1 MKENEE
7 PQELEAKSFEF
18 NIQEFDLIRRAVN
31 TLTNLDSCGGNRQL
45 LAAFNIIGSSLEKQG
60 LDCGF
65 LQKSDE
71 AQEEEPKQES
81 SEPVEAEVVQ

>member
-1 MKENEE
+1 MDKNEE
-7 PQELEAKSFEF
+7 SQELEAKSFEF

-45 LAAFNIIGSSLEKQG
+45 LAAFNIIGSSIERQG

-65 LQKSDE
+65 LQKADE
-71 AQEEEPKQES
+71 SKEEEPKEES
-81 SEPVEAEVVQ
+81 SEPVEAEVVG

>member
-1 MKENEE
+1 MDKNEE
-7 PQELEAKSFEF
+7 SQELEAKSFEF
-18 NIQEFDLIRRAVN
+18 NINDFDLIRRAVN
-31 TLTNLDSCGGNRQL
+31 ALTNFDSCGGNRQL
-45 LAAFNIIGSSLEKQG
+45 LARFNIIGSSLERQG

-65 LQKSDE
+65 LQKPDE

>member
-65 LQKSDE
+65 LQKSDK

-81 SEPVEAEVVQ
+81 NEPVEAEVVE